1 VKKTQGRHGSGHPWT
16 FATRAAGRTVGERR
30 EEKRERERCSR
41 CPNSSRIG
49 RRSSRV
55 QTMQVSGGGAL
66 CSHMWGGYMFKV
78 MQCGN
83 VRNPS
88 QARYLKISSPS
99 EKYEQGLKLDPWL
112 TSEQTYARHN

>member
-30 EEKRERERCSR
+30 EERERAVQSLSKQFAHRKEVVS
-41 CPNSSRIG
+41 PDHAGEWWG
-49 RRSSRV
+49 R
-55 QTMQVSGGGAL
+55 L

-88 QARYLKISSPS
+88 QARYLKICSPS

>member
-1 VKKTQGRHGSGHPWT
+1 
-16 FATRAAGRTVGERR
+16 
-30 EEKRERERCSR
+30 
-41 CPNSSRIG
+41 
-49 RRSSRV
+49 
-55 QTMQVSGGGAL
+55 
-66 CSHMWGGYMFKV
+66 MFKV

-88 QARYLKISSPS
+88 QARYLKICSPS